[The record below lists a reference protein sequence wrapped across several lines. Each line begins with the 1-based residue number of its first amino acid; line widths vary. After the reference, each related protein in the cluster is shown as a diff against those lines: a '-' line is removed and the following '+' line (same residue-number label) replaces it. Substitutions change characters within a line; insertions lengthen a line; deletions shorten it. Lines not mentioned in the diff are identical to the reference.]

1 MLRVSTGRRQKF
13 AQTAT
18 TVCYLLSPV
27 PNLKGDTNGF
37 YLISYDIAEKD
48 AFEYDN
54 LWEKL
59 KQMNAVRILYSEW
72 AVSYPAGQATN
83 IYNAIAKCVQGK
95 DRLLVQEMTG
105 TAAWDKLLVTDDRF
119 RQLLLSAA

>member
-1 MLRVSTGRRQKF
+1 MAL
-13 AQTAT
+13 
-18 TVCYLLSPV
+18 
-27 PNLKGDTNGF
+27 

-72 AVSYPAGQATN
+72 AIAYPAGEEDN

-95 DRLLVQEMTG
+95 DSLLVQEMTG
-105 TAAWDKLLVTDDRF
+105 TATWDKLLVTDDRF
-119 RQLLLSAA
+119 RQLLQSAA